1 MTKHTDCDAVLFED
15 DKFCT
20 QCGNEIFPS
29 DRFCS
34 DCGNEINDI
43 SSKTKSLDICDK
55 KNVSILCQHYKLF
68 DISENN
74 HRLEPEEIEVYGIVR
89 NNSCYYINNIV
100 IKVSLGKKDEK
111 AIQEE
116 VFNFSDENIEPYK
129 SEYYCAIFE
138 LNKSVFNNHA
148 TKPTLKSGIIINVV
162 IVSIIATE
170 EPE

>member
-1 MTKHTDCDAVLFED
+1 MTVSKYCSN
-15 DKFCT
+15 
-20 QCGNEIFPS
+20 CGNPVFEE
-29 DRFCS
+29 DNFCRNCS
-34 DCGNEINDI
+34 TKIVDI

-68 DISENN
+68 DISENS
-74 HRLEPEEIEVYGIVR
+74 HRLEPKEIEVYGIVR

-116 VFNFSDENIEPYK
+116 VFNFSDEDIEPYK
-129 SEYYCAIFE
+129 SEYYCAILK